1 MTGRRR
7 STNSKLQQA
16 ETLLSL
22 GLSNGEVAARLQC
35 STRTVR
41 TYAQT
46 LRGDG
51 RIQNPINKGGRPRK
65 ITHRLERVLMREAM
79 WGSTNTHGQLVRL
92 LRESYGVK
100 CSKKTVKV
108 TLKHT
113 GVISCKKRKRA
124 LLTEKHK
131 QRRLKWARQHQ
142 RTPVQEGF
150 NNVCWSDESRVC
162 LYGNDGPGVCF
173 RRRGAPLRDRDVQGV
188 VKHGGGSLMVWGSF
202 TGYGVGKLI
211 RIVGNM
217 NTDKYIRV
225 VGPAIIESML
235 MNGLD
240 PRTTTFQQDNATPH
254 TSRKTMA
261 WFAEGASKS

>member
-1 MTGRRR
+1 
-7 STNSKLQQA
+7 
-16 ETLLSL
+16 
-22 GLSNGEVAARLQC
+22 
-35 STRTVR
+35 
-41 TYAQT
+41 
-46 LRGDG
+46 
-51 RIQNPINKGGRPRK
+51 
-65 ITHRLERVLMREAM
+65 MREAM

-124 LLTEKHK
+124 LLT
-131 QRRLKWARQHQ
+131 RSTNRGALSGLGRHQ

-188 VKHGGGSLMVWGSF
+188 VKHGGGSLMVWGLSLAM
-202 TGYGVGKLI
+202 GW
-211 RIVGNM
+211 GNSS
-217 NTDKYIRV
+217 
-225 VGPAIIESML
+225 ESL
-235 MNGLD
+235 
-240 PRTTTFQQDNATPH
+240 AT
-254 TSRKTMA
+254 
-261 WFAEGASKS
+261 

>member
-16 ETLLSL
+16 ETLFSL

-92 LRESYGVK
+92 LRESYGAIVLWCYCL
-100 CSKKTVKV
+100 CSSLFELKLGWKV
-108 TLKHT
+108 H
-113 GVISCKKRKRA
+113 
-124 LLTEKHK
+124 
-131 QRRLKWARQHQ
+131 
-142 RTPVQEGF
+142 
-150 NNVCWSDESRVC
+150 
-162 LYGNDGPGVCF
+162 LYV
-173 RRRGAPLRDRDVQGV
+173 
-188 VKHGGGSLMVWGSF
+188 
-202 TGYGVGKLI
+202 
-211 RIVGNM
+211 
-217 NTDKYIRV
+217 
-225 VGPAIIESML
+225 
-235 MNGLD
+235 
-240 PRTTTFQQDNATPH
+240 
-254 TSRKTMA
+254 RKTLVK
-261 WFAEGASKS
+261 FQLICNII